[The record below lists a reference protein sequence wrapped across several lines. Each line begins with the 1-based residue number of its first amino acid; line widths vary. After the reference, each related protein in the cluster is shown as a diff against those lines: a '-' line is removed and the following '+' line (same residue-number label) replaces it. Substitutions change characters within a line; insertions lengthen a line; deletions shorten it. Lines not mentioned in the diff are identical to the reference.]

1 MINDELYMLAK
12 RHNFCRMD
20 SSFRC
25 SSHLES
31 SHAMPLSK
39 TIIMIIINFIIWQTK
54 INAVISTFF
63 LNIPHHNHDWELEN
77 IPQFGKGRQNFCH

>member
-1 MINDELYMLAK
+1 MIDGEFHMLAK

-20 SSFRC
+20 SSFHC

-31 SHAMPLSK
+31 SHAMPLSE
-39 TIIMIIINFIIWQTK
+39 TINVIIIIIWQTK

-63 LNIPHHNHDWELEN
+63 NIPHHNHNWELEN
-77 IPQFGKGRQNFCH
+77 IPPIR